1 MLERPEEGQIKRIEV
16 TVVSLQGSTLTV
28 LSVGNKRSK
37 QFFSTISEKWA
48 AEHRMLEKMQEAG
61 VKSVVVSAKAAYR
74 GTTIIWTVMSDF
86 AEVEAQ
92 ISAQI
97 AAHNERAFLARE
109 YLRKQAEYK
118 ERMKREKEERDADQ
132 KNIGVVTETNNFIF
146 VEVKSVNAEELKAA
160 RKAAKQAEKAAKIAA
175 KKGRV
180 RI

>member
-1 MLERPEEGQIKRIEV
+1 MLEFPKEGEV
-16 TVVSLQGSTLTV
+16 QKIGVTIVSLQGSTITV

-37 QFFSTISEKWA
+37 QFFSPISEKWA

-97 AAHNERAFLARE
+97 AAHNDAAFAARE
-109 YLRKQAEYK
+109 YLRKQAEFK
-118 ERMKREKEERDADQ
+118 EQIKREKEEQASSELLASQ
-132 KNIGVVTETNNFIF
+132 QPIEPEEALAG
-146 VEVKSVNAEELKAA
+146 EELKAA

-175 KKGRV
+175 KKGR
-180 RI
+180 I